1 MKTSTIVI
9 SILIF
14 GSLMATAAFPQEQTP
29 DKRLAHA
36 AAAIAAI
43 QTSEKP
49 IPPVLFNKAQ
59 CVIIIPGLIK
69 GAFLFGGKYG
79 KGFVSCR
86 RPGTWSPPAAMTIEG
101 GSFGSQLGGTA
112 VDLVVLVMNRS
123 GMDHLLRDK
132 VTFGADI
139 AVVQG
144 NGFDA
149 TANSDVFMRAPMIS
163 WSRAKGLFVG
173 MSLEGASLRPDKGEN
188 RKLYGKDIDNQEIL
202 VKKTAPPKGTRPF
215 IAALNKASPN
225 KPVAK
230 VLVKAK

>member
-1 MKTSTIVI
+1 MRTSIIVI
-9 SILIF
+9 L
-14 GSLMATAAFPQEQTP
+14 GSLVATAALPQEQTP
-29 DKRLAHA
+29 DKRLLHA
-36 AAAIAAI
+36 ASAIAAI

-49 IPPVLFNKAQ
+49 IPPALFTKAQ
-59 CVIIIPGLIK
+59 CVIIIPGLIR

-86 RPGTWSPPAAMTIEG
+86 RPGTWSAPAAMTIEG

-139 AVVQG
+139 AVVEG
-144 NGFDA
+144 KGFDA
-149 TANSDVFMRAPMIS
+149 TANSDAFMRAPMIS

-188 RKLYGKDIDNQEIL
+188 RKLYGKDIDHQEIL
-202 VKKTAPPKGTRPF
+202 VRKTAPPKGARPF
-215 IAALNKASPN
+215 VAALNKAAPN

-230 VLVKAK
+230 AKLVVTEAK